1 MDWIEVAMVGVDGE
15 AAEALS
21 EVMARFGQGGAVIEK
36 IVGTAD
42 STAPIEHPLIVKT
55 YLPDE
60 PQTPAKIQKLREVI
74 WHLHVIYP
82 MPEPQVRRLAQ
93 TDWAEAWKEHYTR
106 IKPGKRLVI
115 VPAWEEEP
123 VEPSDLP
130 IRMDPGMAFGTGTH
144 PSTQLCLI
152 LMEKYVKQGDR
163 VFDVGTG
170 SGILSIAAAHLQA
183 GSIVATDIDPIAVK
197 ATQENVLLNEVQNV
211 ITVKEGSVDAFDGPF
226 DLIVIN
232 ILAEIIAGLLPDA
245 VARLAPNGH
254 LLLAGIIA
262 EHESL
267 VQEKIAEWGLRV
279 VERLNHG
286 DWIGLAVARKEIAR
300 R

>member
-21 EVMARFGQGGAVIEK
+21 EVMGRYGQGGAVIEK
-36 IVGTAD
+36 IVGTAE
-42 STAPIEHPLIVKT
+42 STTAIDHPLIVKT

-60 PQTPAKIQKLREVI
+60 PESAAKIKKLRESI

-82 MPEPQVRRLAQ
+82 MPEPQIRHLAQ
-93 TDWAEAWKEHYTR
+93 TDWAEAWKQHYTR
-106 IKPGKRLVI
+106 LKPGKRLVI
-115 VPAWEEEP
+115 VPAWEEEA
-123 VEPSDLP
+123 VDPSDLP

-144 PSTQLCLI
+144 PSTQLCLV
-152 LMEKYVKQGDR
+152 LMEKYVNIGDR

-170 SGILSIAAAHLQA
+170 SGILSIAAARLQA
-183 GSIVATDIDPIAVK
+183 GSIVASDIDAVAVQ
-197 ATQENVLLNEVQNV
+197 ATQENALLNGVEEQIV
-211 ITVKEGSVDAFDGPF
+211 VKQGSIDAFDGSF

-232 ILAEIIAGLLPDA
+232 ILAEIIVYLLPNA
-245 VARLAPNGH
+245 VTRLAAQGH

-262 EHESL
+262 EHEHL
-267 VQEKIAEWGLRV
+267 VQEKIAELGLVV

-286 DWIGLAVARKEIAR
+286 DWIGLAVQQK
-300 R
+300 